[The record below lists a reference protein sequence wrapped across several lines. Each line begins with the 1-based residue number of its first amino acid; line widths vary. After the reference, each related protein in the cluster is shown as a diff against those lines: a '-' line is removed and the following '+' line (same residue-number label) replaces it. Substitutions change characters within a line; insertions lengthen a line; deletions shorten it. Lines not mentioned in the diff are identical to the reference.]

1 MEKTDPLYIP
11 DEPPNPYSDSSG
23 EKAYNEHRE
32 KTSDALE
39 ELDKMSKK

>member
-1 MEKTDPLYIP
+1 MKKNDSLYIP
-11 DEPPNPYSDSSG
+11 DEPPNPYSDSG

>member
-1 MEKTDPLYIP
+1 MKKNDSLYIP
-11 DEPPNPYSDSSG
+11 DEPPKPYSDSG
-23 EKAYNEHRE
+23 EKAYNEYRE